1 MRLKLIYMAGLLNEK
16 INKNFIVFE
25 GIDGSGKGT
34 QVELLKDYFL
44 KKGRKDV
51 VFTFEHTRDGQWSQN
66 IEDIVSGK
74 IKNISSEKVQLLY
87 ILDRKDHIHN
97 FILPNLKKERKVF
110 CDRYFLSTLAYGS
123 LDGKTHWKTL
133 WNYHKEIIGDEMIMP
148 NKIFFFDVEPDLA
161 ISRIVQRDIK
171 KTIFENRE
179 SLKKIREAYLS
190 IGPHFDG
197 FEVIDAS
204 GTPENVFNS
213 LKSRLADYL

>member
-1 MRLKLIYMAGLLNEK
+1 MAGLLNEK

-34 QVELLKDYFL
+34 QINLLKEYFL
-44 KKGRKDV
+44 KNKREDI
-51 VFTFEHTRDGQWSQN
+51 VFTFEHTRDGQWSQK

-74 IKNISSEKVQLLY
+74 VKGVISEKIQLLY

-97 FILPNLKKERKVF
+97 FISPNLKKEKKVF

-133 WNYHKEIIGDEMIMP
+133 WNYHKEIIGDEMVMP
-148 NKIFFFDVEPDLA
+148 LKIFFFDIDPDLA
-161 ISRIVQRDIK
+161 ISRIEQRDGK
-171 KTIFENRE
+171 KTIFENKE

-197 FEVIDAS
+197 FEIIDGS
-204 GTPENVFNS
+204 GTPKDVFDL
-213 LKSRLADYL
+213 LKSKLADCL